1 MVRHERLIPEFV
13 AAIVFSAI
21 VTGAIAVLGIAS
33 VGWVWI
39 LVGATLLS
47 AAGAFAVHAWLL
59 TDNCAQSVVA
69 LSGAVG
75 CLVLLL
81 VGVGSYIRW
90 FDPALATQRSIE
102 FFVPAEETQGVP
114 LSGEPGGPPLRL
126 DRNSRPLP
134 PLYGGNSYPF
144 SCRENLPDGSRWLR
158 LEGTTY
164 WAPEELLRPRA
175 GADAG
180 ELPAC

>member
-1 MVRHERLIPEFV
+1 M
-13 AAIVFSAI
+13 
-21 VTGAIAVLGIAS
+21 
-33 VGWVWI
+33 
-39 LVGATLLS
+39 LS
-47 AAGAFAVHAWLL
+47 AAGAFAVHAWFL
-59 TDNCAQSVVA
+59 TDDRDQSVVA

-81 VGVGSYIRW
+81 VGVGLYSRW
-90 FDPALATQRSIE
+90 FDPARATQQSIE
-102 FFVPAEETQGVP
+102 FFVPAEETRGVP

-126 DRNSRPLP
+126 DRYSGVLP

-164 WAPEELLRPRA
+164 WAPEELLRPRT
-175 GADAG
+175 GTDGG